1 MPILLRPLEELT
13 ESPPFTPT
21 AGSPPAPAMPS
32 VPAEKTLD
40 PGETVVSSDAVDIMA
55 QIISLSKEI
64 DNGGLPKPEIDPST
78 ASLIIYAILIYFL
91 IKVAFRLLPWI
102 LGIGAVILFAKMGGT
117 A

>member
-21 AGSPPAPAMPS
+21 AGTPSAS

-40 PGETVVSSDAVDIMA
+40 PGETVISSDAVDIMA
-55 QIISLSKEI
+55 QIISLGKEV
-64 DNGGLPKPEIDPST
+64 DNGGVPKAEIDPST
-78 ASLIIYAILIYFL
+78 ASLIISAILIYFL

>member
-1 MPILLRPLEELT
+1 MPILLRPLEET
-13 ESPPFTPT
+13 AAEGPITPT
-21 AGSPPAPAMPS
+21 AGSPPAS

-40 PGETVVSSDAVDIMA
+40 PGETVVSSDAVDVMA

-78 ASLIIYAILIYFL
+78 ATLIISAIFIYFL
-91 IKVAFRLLPWI
+91 IKIALRMLPWI
-102 LGIGAVILFAKMGGT
+102 LGIGAIILFAKMGGP

>member
-1 MPILLRPLEELT
+1 MPILLRPLDEPT

-21 AGSPPAPAMPS
+21 AGSPPAS
-32 VPAEKTLD
+32 VPADKTLD

>member
-1 MPILLRPLEELT
+1 MPILLRPLEET
-13 ESPPFTPT
+13 AAEGPITPT
-21 AGSPPAPAMPS
+21 AGSPPAS

-55 QIISLSKEI
+55 SIISLSKEI

-78 ASLIIYAILIYFL
+78 ATLIISAIFIYFL
-91 IKVAFRLLPWI
+91 IKIALRMLPWI
-102 LGIGAVILFAKMGGT
+102 LGIGAIILFAKMGGG

>member
-1 MPILLRPLEELT
+1 MPILLRPLDSTDEPMEK
-13 ESPPFTPT
+13 T
-21 AGSPPAPAMPS
+21 AGATPATSPSP
-32 VPAEKTLD
+32 VPTEKTLD

-55 QIISLSKEI
+55 QIITFSKEV
-64 DNGGLPKPEIDPST
+64 DTVGVPKAEIDPGT
-78 ASLIIYAILIYFL
+78 ASLIISAILIYFL

>member
-1 MPILLRPLEELT
+1 MPILLRPLEET
-13 ESPPFTPT
+13 AAEGPITPT
-21 AGSPPAPAMPS
+21 AGSPPAS

-55 QIISLSKEI
+55 SIISLSKEI

-78 ASLIIYAILIYFL
+78 ATLIISAIFIYFL
-91 IKVAFRLLPWI
+91 IKIALRMLPWI
-102 LGIGAVILFAKMGGT
+102 LGIGAVILFAKMGGG

>member
-1 MPILLRPLEELT
+1 MPILLRPLDELT
-13 ESPPFTPT
+13 ESPPFTPVAST
-21 AGSPPAPAMPS
+21 PHAP

-40 PGETVVSSDAVDIMA
+40 PGETVISSDAVDIMA
-55 QIISLSKEI
+55 QIISLGKEV
-64 DNGGLPKPEIDPST
+64 DNGGVPKPEIDPST
-78 ASLIIYAILIYFL
+78 ATLIISAILIYFI

>member
-1 MPILLRPLEELT
+1 MPILLRPLEET
-13 ESPPFTPT
+13 AAEGPITPT
-21 AGSPPAPAMPS
+21 AGSPPAS

-40 PGETVVSSDAVDIMA
+40 PGETVVSSDAVDVMA

-78 ASLIIYAILIYFL
+78 ASLIISAIFIYFL
-91 IKVAFRLLPWI
+91 IKIALRMLPWI
-102 LGIGAVILFAKMGGT
+102 LGIGAIILFAKMGGP

>member
-1 MPILLRPLEELT
+1 MPILLRQIDEPT

-21 AGSPPAPAMPS
+21 AGSPPAS

>member
-1 MPILLRPLEELT
+1 MPILLRPLEET
-13 ESPPFTPT
+13 AAEGPITTT
-21 AGSPPAPAMPS
+21 AGTPPAS

-55 QIISLSKEI
+55 SIISLSKEI

-78 ASLIIYAILIYFL
+78 ATLIISAIFIYFL
-91 IKVAFRLLPWI
+91 IKIALRMLPWI
-102 LGIGAVILFAKMGGT
+102 LGIGAIILFAKMGGP